1 MEGKT
6 YYQKIQALKEKPETA
21 KTGSRWSPEE
31 INQLLESIKNKDS
44 FKSIALKHQR
54 TEGSINSKLL
64 GIAFSFIE
72 NGKDINE
79 VSKLVNKSEEQI
91 QEYIKMQGDKPKKV
105 KQIIIEEK
113 EEEEEPKEII
123 LNKEQSKALEAF
135 KTKNNIFLT
144 GVAGAGKSVT
154 LKKIIEYCNEEGLN
168 FGVTATTGTAA
179 FLIGG
184 KTLHS
189 YLGIGL
195 AKESA
200 EQIYE
205 YLRENKMFYIIK
217 KLKDL
222 QVLIIDEISMLDNI
236 LFEKISKYLS
246 LVRRKPEPFGGL
258 QLVLTGDFCQLEP
271 VENDYSFKSPEWK
284 KLELETIYLKK
295 MIRQGKDKEF
305 QKILLELRYGNCSD
319 ETYEKLLS
327 LKDTEFGEIKPT
339 KLYPHNYDVDK
350 INQKEYKALIDSG
363 AKKVTYEIK
372 FDCLSKDK
380 EKTKK
385 WAKNIEIPDS
395 VELCVGAQVVVLAN
409 VDQDKGIVNGTRG
422 IITNLTPKTVT
433 IKRVNGSIYEIKYF
447 QCVSSENPEMKVSY
461 MPIKLAYA
469 LTIHRSQ
476 GATLDAIEIDIGGKI
491 FAAGQAYT
499 ALSRAKDLK
508 SIKIKDVCK
517 ESFITRKSVIK
528 FYKKLEDKE
537 INIEN

>member
-1 MEGKT
+1 
-6 YYQKIQALKEKPETA
+6 L
-21 KTGSRWSPEE
+21 
-31 INQLLESIKNKDS
+31 
-44 FKSIALKHQR
+44 
-54 TEGSINSKLL
+54 
-64 GIAFSFIE
+64 
-72 NGKDINE
+72 
-79 VSKLVNKSEEQI
+79 
-91 QEYIKMQGDKPKKV
+91 
-105 KQIIIEEK
+105 
-113 EEEEEPKEII
+113 
-123 LNKEQSKALEAF
+123 KALDAF

-154 LKKIIEYCNEEGLN
+154 LKKIIEYCNEEGLK

-200 EQIYE
+200 EEIYQ

-222 QVLIIDEISMLDNI
+222 QILIIDEVSMLDNI

-246 LVRRKPEPFGGL
+246 LVRRKSEPFGGL

-284 KLELETIYLKK
+284 KLELETVYLKK
-295 MIRQGKDKEF
+295 MIRQNKDEEF
-305 QKILLELRYGNCSD
+305 QKMLLELRYGNCSD
-319 ETYEKLLS
+319 ETYKKLLS
-327 LKDTEFGEIKPT
+327 LKDTEFGEIEPT

-395 VELCVGAQVVVLAN
+395 IELCVGAQVVVLAN

-433 IKRVNGSIYEIKYF
+433 IKKVNGSIHEIKYF
-447 QCVSSENPEMKVSY
+447 QCVSSENSEMKVSY
-461 MPIKLAYA
+461 IPIKLAYA

-476 GATLDAIEIDIGGKI
+476 GATLDAIEIDIGDKI

-508 SIKIKDVCK
+508 SIKIKDISK

-528 FYKKLEDKE
+528 FYKKLEDRE
-537 INIEN
+537 INIIN

>member
-1 MEGKT
+1 MENKT

-21 KTGSRWSPEE
+21 KTGTRWTPDE
-31 INQLLESIKNKDS
+31 IKQLLDSIKNKDS
-44 FKSIALKHQR
+44 IKSIALKHQR

-64 GIAFSFIE
+64 GIAFSFME
-72 NGKDINE
+72 EGKNIKE
-79 VSKLVNKSEEQI
+79 VSKLVNKSEEEI
-91 QEYIKMQGDKPKKV
+91 EEYIKTQGDKPKKV

-113 EEEEEPKEII
+113 EQEEEPKEII
-123 LNKEQSKALEAF
+123 LNKEQLKALEAF

-154 LKKIIEYCNEEGLN
+154 LQKIIEYCNEEGLN

-189 YLGIGL
+189 YLGIGY

-200 EQIYE
+200 EEIYE

-222 QVLIIDEISMLDNI
+222 QVLIIDEVSMLDNV

-246 LVRRKPEPFGGL
+246 LVRKKSEPFGGL
-258 QLVLTGDFCQLEP
+258 RLVLTGDFCQLEP
-271 VENDYSFKSPEWK
+271 VENEYSFKSPEWK

-295 MIRQGKDKEF
+295 MIRQNKDKEF
-305 QKILLELRYGNCSD
+305 QKMLLELRYGNCSD

-395 VELCVGAQVVVLAN
+395 IELCVGAQVVVLAN

-422 IITNLTPKTVT
+422 IITNLSSKTVF

-447 QCVSSENPEMKVSY
+447 QCISSENSEMKVSY

-476 GATLDAIEIDIGGKI
+476 GATLDAIEIDIGDKI

-499 ALSRAKDLK
+499 ALSRAKDLN

-537 INIEN
+537 INIIN

>member
-1 MEGKT
+1 MYSNIKV
-6 YYQKIQALKEKPETA
+6 LKEKPETA
-21 KTGSRWSPEE
+21 KTGSRWSLEE
-31 INQLLESIKNKDS
+31 IKSLLDEIKGKQTIN
-44 FKSIALKHQR
+44 SIALKHQR

-64 GIAFSFIE
+64 GIAFSFIDE
-72 NGKDINE
+72 GKDIKE
-79 VSKLVNKSEEQI
+79 VSKLVNKSEEDI
-91 QEYIKMQGDKPKKV
+91 QEYIKIQGNKPKKV
-105 KQIIIEEK
+105 KQIIIEE

-135 KTKNNIFLT
+135 KSKKNIFLT

-154 LKKIIEYCNEEGLN
+154 LKKIIEYCNEEGLK

-189 YLGIGL
+189 YLGIGF

-200 EQIYE
+200 EEIYE

-222 QVLIIDEISMLDNI
+222 QVLIIDEVSMLDNI

-246 LVRRKPEPFGGL
+246 IVRKKSEPFGGL

-284 KLELETIYLKK
+284 KLELETVYLKK

-305 QKILLELRYGNCSD
+305 QKILLELRYGDCSD

-395 VELCVGAQVVVLAN
+395 IELCVGAQVVVLAN

-447 QCVSSENPEMKVSY
+447 QCVSSENSEMKVSY
-461 MPIKLAYA
+461 IPIKLAYA

-476 GATLDAIEIDIGGKI
+476 GATLDAIEIDIGDKI

-528 FYKKLEDKE
+528 FYKKIEDKE
-537 INIEN
+537 INIIN

>member
-21 KTGSRWSPEE
+21 KTGSRWSLEE
-31 INQLLESIKNKDS
+31 NNQLLESIKNKDS

-64 GIAFSFIE
+64 SIAYKFIE
-72 NGKDINE
+72 DGKDIKE
-79 VSKLVNKSEEQI
+79 VSKWVNKSEEEI
-91 QEYIKMQGDKPKKV
+91 NEYIKTQGDKPKKV

-113 EEEEEPKEII
+113 EEEEPKEII
-123 LNKEQSKALEAF
+123 LNKEQLKALESF

-154 LKKIIEYCNEEGLN
+154 LHKIIEYCKEEGIN

-189 YLGIGL
+189 YLGIGY

-200 EQIYE
+200 EEIYE
-205 YLRENKMFYIIK
+205 YLRKNSMFYVIK
-217 KLKDL
+217 KLKAL
-222 QVLIIDEISMLDNI
+222 EVLIIDEISMLDNI

-246 LVRRKPEPFGGL
+246 IVRKKSEPFGGL

-305 QKILLELRYGNCSD
+305 QKMLLELRYGDCSD

-395 VELCVGAQVVVLAN
+395 IELCVGAQVVVLAN

-422 IITNLTPKTVT
+422 IITNLSPKTVT
-433 IKRVNGSIYEIKYF
+433 IKRVNGSIHEIKYF

-461 MPIKLAYA
+461 IPIKLAYA

-476 GATLDAIEIDIGGKI
+476 GATLDAIEIDIGDKI

-508 SIKIKDVCK
+508 SIKIKDVSK

-537 INIEN
+537 INIIN

>member
-31 INQLLESIKNKDS
+31 IKSLLDEIKGKQTIN
-44 FKSIALKHQR
+44 SIALKHQR

-64 GIAFSFIE
+64 GIAFSFIDE
-72 NGKDINE
+72 GKDIKE
-79 VSKLVNKSEEQI
+79 VSKLVNKSEEDI

-135 KTKNNIFLT
+135 KTKKNIFLT

-154 LKKIIEYCNEEGLN
+154 LKKIIEYCNEEGLK

-189 YLGIGL
+189 YLGIGF

-200 EQIYE
+200 EEIYE

-222 QVLIIDEISMLDNI
+222 QVLIIDEVSMLDNI

-246 LVRRKPEPFGGL
+246 IVRKKSEPFGGL

-284 KLELETIYLKK
+284 KLELETVYLKK

-305 QKILLELRYGNCSD
+305 QKILLELRYGDCSD

-395 VELCVGAQVVVLAN
+395 IELCVGAQVVVLAN

-447 QCVSSENPEMKVSY
+447 QCVSSENSEMKVSY
-461 MPIKLAYA
+461 IPIKLAYA

-476 GATLDAIEIDIGGKI
+476 GATLDAIEIDIGDKI

-508 SIKIKDVCK
+508 SIKIKDVSK

-537 INIEN
+537 INIIN